1 MTAINFPDS
10 PSNGDT
16 HTSGNTSYT
25 YQSAKARW
33 VAVSSSGSGSADGV
47 TSNFTANG
55 AITAY
60 DPVVINTDGTIS
72 SVGIVTSGSNSTASN
87 HGHQDST
94 AVEGVNLN
102 YDTENDQWVLFGG
115 YGNDTYLGRYDSNGD
130 FEWDVGPLSI
140 GGGDWGDYNGQLV
153 YDPTLETYL
162 IVTADL
168 TDSRAEL
175 HQATITSSGY
185 TVSST
190 GWVAGPSFSSS
201 SNPRVFGSYLVGTS
215 KVSMAYLT
223 TNNYPAISTA
233 TAASNGGFTLG
244 TELVLNSFDQS
255 TSSTERLPYDVVYH
269 ANSGKMIAVYVDS
282 ATVWKYSVIDV
293 SGTTPS
299 IDSSDTFR
307 TIDSATNAGYKP
319 RVKLAIEGDKIMAF
333 YQFKSGNLHGGNPSL
348 RATAGVI
355 NSSTGVVTWGTE
367 TIIVASDTNGTNMS
381 GSINT
386 GLHLCSTVNGHFALF
401 YAGLT
406 TALEDDYF
414 IKEYSVD
421 SSGDMTLAN
430 STQVS
435 QDAAKAQQNRTMN
448 IAFDPDANKLL
459 VGLGTTSSSY
469 GIGAGTWR
477 INTFLHTPQYTA
489 PSATNSARYI
499 GVAGSGISDL
509 ASGSVTLSGK
519 QSGFTG
525 LTAGTEYYLTDNGGL
540 SSTATDK
547 RKIGIAVSSTDILL
561 R

>member
-140 GGGDWGDYNGQLV
+140 GGGNWGDYNGRLV

-162 IVTADL
+162 IVTYDL
-168 TDSRAEL
+168 TDNRLEL

-185 TVSST
+185 TVSGA
-190 GWVAGPSFSSS
+190 GWVAGPSVSDETRPLPKSH
-201 SNPRVFGSYLVGTS
+201 LVGTS

-223 TNNYPAISTA
+223 TNKYPAISTA

-255 TSSTERLPYDVVYH
+255 TSGTELLPYDVVYH

-282 ATVWKYSVIDV
+282 ATVWKYSVVDV

-299 IDSSDTFR
+299 IDSSDTFK
-307 TIDSATNAGYKP
+307 TIDTGTSAAYRP
-319 RVKLAIEGDKIMAF
+319 RLKLAIEGDKIMAF
-333 YQFKSGNLHGGNPSL
+333 YQFKSANLHGGYPSL

-367 TIIVASDTNGTNMS
+367 TIIVASNASATNMS
-381 GSINT
+381 SSIVT
-386 GLHLCSTVNGHFALF
+386 GLHLCSTLNGHFALL

-430 STQVS
+430 STQVTQNAS
-435 QDAAKAQQNRTMN
+435 KAQQNRTMN

-459 VGLGTTSSSY
+459 VGLGTSTSSY
-469 GIGAGTWR
+469 GISNGTWR